1 MQPISPAYHQFLLD
15 LKARIRQ
22 AQYEAL
28 QAVNHRRLELY
39 WHIGQQITEKQA
51 ELGWGKAVVEQLAHD
66 LQGEF
71 PGISGFSA
79 SNLWRMRNWVKTYT
93 GKEKLAPL
101 VREIG
106 WSHNLVIMEKCQT
119 DQQREFYLLMTRKFG
134 WSKKVLIHQIEAQT
148 YEQYLLNQTN
158 FDQTVPEKYRDQAVL
173 AIKDEYLFDLLGLAD
188 QHAERELEEA
198 LVRNIRAFLMEM
210 GSYFSFIGNQYRL
223 TVDDKEYFLDLL
235 LFHRKLK
242 ALVAVEL
249 KIGEFTPEMAGKM
262 QFYLNV
268 LNDQVRE
275 PDENPAI
282 GIIIC
287 KSKNRTIVE
296 YALQESK
303 QPIGVATYRIAPTLP
318 EDWQQYLP
326 TTEQL
331 IKHTQLIDALR
342 QDEDTNK

>member
-1 MQPISPAYHQFLLD
+1 MPQISPEYHHFLHD

-28 QAVNHRRLELY
+28 KAVNHRQLELY
-39 WHIGQQITEKQA
+39 WYIGQQITLKQA
-51 ELGWGKAVVEQLAHD
+51 ELGWGKSVVEQLAQD
-66 LQGEF
+66 LQEAF
-71 PGISGFSA
+71 PGEGGFSA
-79 SNLWRMRNWVKTYT
+79 SNLWRMRNWVKTYV

-106 WSHNLVIMEKCQT
+106 WSHNLAIMEKCKT
-119 DQQREFYLLMTRKFG
+119 DQQREFYLLMTRKMG
-134 WSKKVLIHQIEAQT
+134 WSKKVLIHQIENQT

-158 FDQTVPEKYRDQAVL
+158 FDHTVPEKYRDQALL
-173 AIKDEYLFDLLGLAD
+173 AIKDEYQFGLLGLAN
-188 QHAERELEEA
+188 QHAEKELEDA
-198 LVRNIRAFLMEM
+198 LVKNIRAFLMEM

-223 TVDDKEYFLDLL
+223 TVEDKEYFLDLL

-287 KSKNRTIVE
+287 KAKNRTVVE

-318 EDWQQYLP
+318 ADWQQYLP
-326 TTEQL
+326 TAEQL

-342 QDEDTNK
+342 QDDEQND